1 MLYPNHSARIDFM
14 SLPPTFTISD
24 APSPSEFTKL
34 FSLYAAKAHAIFD
47 KVFSF
52 FDSPSSSGSSA
63 SSYSGLLD
71 IFDITPSESTALFKD
86 ELSRL
91 VELVEGGDSSSTGDE
106 TFTAL
111 QLEGLRQNNEEFG
124 SGSEIYKTACNSLK
138 AVLQSVSSQTP
149 CPACSYLDLIQ
160 RPGASCR

>member
-1 MLYPNHSARIDFM
+1 MVLYANDSARTDFM
-14 SLPPTFTISD
+14 SLPPTFTIND

-52 FDSPSSSGSSA
+52 FDSPSSSSSSA
-63 SSYSGLLD
+63 PSYSGLLD
-71 IFDITPSESTALFKD
+71 IFDITPSESTVLFKD

-91 VELVEGGDSSSTGDE
+91 VELVENGDASSAGDE

-111 QLEGLRQNNEEFG
+111 QLEGLARITEEFG
-124 SGSEIYKTACNSLK
+124 SGSEVYKAACDAMR
-138 AVLQSVSSQTP
+138 AVLQSVS
-149 CPACSYLDLIQ
+149 
-160 RPGASCR
+160 